1 MFFVS
6 KKTRVLLAA
15 PSMGAKGSKPE
26 RQSLSANTMAD
37 EYGSDG
43 LDDGT
48 PAQGGDDLP
57 GWMVSE
63 ATAHGDSVDAS
74 LSPMH
79 PSASSPSGRAPQ
91 RRTSWKETLHPVTTG
106 GGGGVAATTH
116 RLVDPFVVGARVVNG
131 LTALAAGAIAVTQ
144 VMLVYRAVRLS
155 RGAAT
160 AARFPLPL
168 RDLVLRGYGVGL
180 ALFALLVELSSLG
193 FSYGAGRSGRGSG
206 RGGKGGGGG
215 GSGRGLVAG
224 SLAARSWA
232 LRGLLHVLVGT
243 LALTKGPGWQ
253 YAGGGGAGVMSPYLD
268 AGMLY
273 EMPAFAIIVAGALY
287 LLANACCLNVLYA
300 RRVTRARI
308 RRAHEQGM
316 LEKLYVER
324 EDDDALDVTL

>member
-1 MFFVS
+1 
-6 KKTRVLLAA
+6 
-15 PSMGAKGSKPE
+15 MGAKGSKPE
-26 RQSLSANTMAD
+26 RQSLSANAMAD

-43 LDDGT
+43 LDDGA

-63 ATAHGDSVDAS
+63 ATAHGDAVDAS

-79 PSASSPSGRAPQ
+79 PSSATFPSGRAPQ
-91 RRTSWKETLHPVTTG
+91 RRTSWKETLHPVITG
-106 GGGGVAATTH
+106 GGGAGAGGGGVAATTH

-160 AARFPLPL
+160 ASRFPLPL
-168 RDLVLRGYGVGL
+168 RDLVLRGYGVAL

-193 FSYGAGRSGRGSG
+193 FSYGAGRSG
-206 RGGKGGGGG
+206 KGGGGG
-215 GSGRGLVAG
+215 GGGRGVVAG
-224 SLAARSWA
+224 SLVARSWA

-253 YAGGGGAGVMSPYLD
+253 YTGGGGAGVMSPYLD

-300 RRVTRARI
+300 RRVARARI